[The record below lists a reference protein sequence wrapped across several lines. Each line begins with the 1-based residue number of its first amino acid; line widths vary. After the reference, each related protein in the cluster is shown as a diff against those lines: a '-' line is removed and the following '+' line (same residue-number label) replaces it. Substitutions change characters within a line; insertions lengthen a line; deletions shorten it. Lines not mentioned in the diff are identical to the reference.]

1 MSCVG
6 RRWGDNSA
14 NHHFLILLAVPAAA
28 AWGGVILHNDGLHQP
43 NISTARAGGQPGQL
57 VPGCTLQKV
66 DITDEELTFIW
77 ITQTGENCHMI
88 GMSI

>member
-14 NHHFLILLAVPAAA
+14 NHHFLILLAVAAAA

-57 VPGCTLQKV
+57 VPGCTQQKV
-66 DITDEELTFIW
+66 DITDEELTFVLF
-77 ITQTGENCHMI
+77 TQTGENCYMI

>member
-14 NHHFLILLAVPAAA
+14 NHHFLILLAVAAAA

>member
-28 AWGGVILHNDGLHQP
+28 ARGGVILHNDGLHRP
-43 NISTARAGGQPGQL
+43 DISTALAGGQPGQL

-66 DITDEELTFIW
+66 DITESLHFFDSLKQERIVT
-77 ITQTGENCHMI
+77 
-88 GMSI
+88 

>member
-14 NHHFLILLAVPAAA
+14 NHHFLILLAVAAA
-28 AWGGVILHNDGLHQP
+28 AARGGVILHNDGLHQP
-43 NISTARAGGQPGQL
+43 NISTARAGGQPAQL

-66 DITDEELTFIW
+66 DITESLHFFDSLKQDRIVT
-77 ITQTGENCHMI
+77 
-88 GMSI
+88 